1 MRTVLGR
8 NYLYQKPHL
17 AVLQAL
23 IDAPGYLFFRPRQKF
38 PDEVKKILVSR
49 IDHLGDVFIASSILP
64 HLKKAYPEAKL
75 HFMAGE
81 WAWSYLRSNAN
92 LDRVLVYNSL
102 RHNRGGGFL
111 KNAFKAIGGF
121 VRNIWEMRKE
131 RYDLCIDLR
140 AYPFNSIP
148 LMTLGGGRFRV
159 GFPTGGFGFLLNRRV
174 PYRSGV
180 HELEHMADI
189 LGSIGINV
197 AAKDLFPSFA
207 LSKTA
212 VKESSRILEG
222 LGVAP
227 GEQFALIHTGTGN
240 PTKLWKREE
249 WQKLVTS
256 LAKGCGVK
264 VVAYDTVYN
273 DLKDCIR
280 LPSLM
285 SLDLFASVAKKAS
298 VFIGLDSLPAHLAA
312 SFSTPT
318 VVVWCGINDSAQW
331 RPVGRSVSVVNRAVD
346 CAPCYRK
353 NGCPEMD
360 CMDIS
365 AADVAVEATR
375 FLDIKRPPNV
385 VPFNPAARG
394 AKRVPGKRRQWKGKI
409 RTDI

>member
-8 NYLYQKPHL
+8 NYLYQKPYL

-23 IDAPGYLFFRPRQKF
+23 VDAPGYLFFRPRKKY
-38 PDEVKKILVSR
+38 PAEVKKILVSR

-64 HLKKAYPEAKL
+64 HLKKAYPDAKL
-75 HFMAGE
+75 HFLAGE
-81 WAWSYLRSNAN
+81 WAWSYLRSNTN
-92 LDRVLVYNSL
+92 LDRVLTYNSL
-102 RHNRGGGFL
+102 RHNRGVGFL
-111 KNAFKAIGGF
+111 TSAFKALSGF
-121 VRNIWEMRKE
+121 IRNVWEMRKE

-159 GFPTGGFGFLLNRRV
+159 GFTTGGFGFLLNRRV

-180 HELEHMADI
+180 HELEHMADV
-189 LGSIGINV
+189 LGSIGLNV
-197 AAKDLFPSFA
+197 KAKDLRPEFN

-212 VKESSRILEG
+212 VKESGRILEG

-227 GEQFALIHTGTGN
+227 GEQFALVHTGSGN
-240 PTKLWKREE
+240 PSKFWKREE
-249 WQKLVTS
+249 WQKLISS
-256 LAKGCGVK
+256 LSRGSGVK

-280 LPSLM
+280 LPSLI
-285 SLDLFASVAKKAS
+285 SLDLFASVAKNAS

-318 VVVWCGINDSAQW
+318 VVVWCGINDPEQW
-331 RPVGRSVSVVNRAVD
+331 RPVGKQVSVVSRAVD

-360 CMDIS
+360 CMEIS
-365 AADVAVEATR
+365 AADVAVEAAR
-375 FLDIKRPPNV
+375 YLNIQRPPNV

-394 AKRVPGKRRQWKGKI
+394 TKRAAGKQKRWKGKM
-409 RTDI
+409 RSDI